1 MKKTYF
7 ISDLHLDP
15 SRPHLFKLFDD
26 FIEKIQ
32 SDVEALYILG
42 DLVEYWIG
50 DDAYDGSL
58 DAAFD
63 PLSRLAS
70 SGCTTWVMHGNRDF
84 LISDSLAASL
94 SINLLRDDQHLVTI
108 AGKPLLLMH
117 GDTLCTDD
125 TDYQAMRLQLRSS
138 HWQNDFLQL
147 PVEERLAKAQ
157 QLRTQSLAATS
168 QKEDV
173 ICDVNQA
180 EIEKTLLA
188 EKDLSRLL
196 HGHTHRPAYH
206 QFTMTNSNG
215 QTLDAQRWVLGD
227 WQAQKIIYAIA
238 DDTKGSIELVEW
250 H

>member
-1 MKKTYF
+1 MSRSVF
-7 ISDLHLDP
+7 ISDLHLRGDDP
-15 SRPHLFKLFDD
+15 ESLALAKAFFERIPN
-26 FIEKIQ
+26 
-32 SDVEALYILG
+32 EADHLYILG

-108 AGKPLLLMH
+108 AGKSLLLMH

-188 EKDLSRLL
+188 EKGLSRLL
-196 HGHTHRPAYH
+196 HGHTHRPDYH

-227 WQAQKIIYAIA
+227 WQAEKIIYAVA
-238 DDTKGSIELVEW
+238 DETKGSIELVEW
-250 H
+250 V